1 MLKAEKHPP
10 KQHVSLGGELCFN
23 PKSMSSRFVSMAI
36 TPSMADRFAHQFHY
50 VPLFSTLTQR
60 HPVRPSH
67 PGIRSSS
74 AKMSGLKRLLVPQL
88 SCFRRHFCNGSQI
101 IGHDSKSY
109 IHLFNS
115 LHGTGI
121 YTCICMS
128 VYIDP
133 CTEPPHYINW
143 HHTWSVYGSEMDPKR
158 MPLCVPKRTTLIVLG
173 SPKCLWHKNAF
184 ILPWKS
190 QMTHLTAI

>member
-1 MLKAEKHPP
+1 MDVPALTARHELREHRPQVDLLLGRALHGNGVEGGCGNVGEAASWMATYWMAAWMVMLKAEKHPP

-121 YTCICMS
+121 IHVYVCPYTLT
-128 VYIDP
+128 P
-133 CTEPPHYINW
+133 
-143 HHTWSVYGSEMDPKR
+143 
-158 MPLCVPKRTTLIVLG
+158 VLNH
-173 SPKCLWHKNAF
+173 PT
-184 ILPWKS
+184 I
-190 QMTHLTAI
+190 